1 MGDQWDFAEVR
12 PLWKLIPA
20 RTARYPAL
28 STA

>member
-1 MGDQWDFAEVR
+1 MGDQWDFAEDA
-12 PLWKLIPA
+12 PALKLIPA